1 MDEWFDRLVEHVM
14 LSRDPVTVRETLAK
28 LASEAGFDHY
38 AYLFLYAD
46 HQEVISNYR
55 TEWQQRYFQRSY
67 ATIDPVIQRAWQ
79 RMQGFAWS
87 SDVGSGSKQLSSFF
101 GEAAEFGIRSG
112 ITIPIKT
119 GFTRIALL
127 TVASCDP
134 QFAGS
139 RMFNPI
145 SAAAAVAQVHC
156 YLQMLN
162 AQPTSQT
169 KVDLKAVERVYL
181 RWCAEG
187 KRMRDIAVLENDSPG
202 NVAFHLQNAKAAVGA
217 TTLPQAT
224 ALGKELNLI

>member
-14 LSRDPVTVRETLAK
+14 LSRDPAIVRETLAK

-46 HQEVISNYR
+46 RQEVISNYR
-55 TEWQQRYFQRSY
+55 REWQQRYFQRSY

-79 RMQGFAWS
+79 KMQGFAWS
-87 SDVGSGSKQLSSFF
+87 SEVGSGSKRLSSFF
-101 GEAAEFGIRSG
+101 AEAAEFGIRSG

-119 GFTRIALL
+119 GFTRMALL
-127 TVASCDP
+127 TMASRDAR
-134 QFAGS
+134 FADS
-139 RMFNPI
+139 RTFNPI
-145 SAAAAVAQVHC
+145 LAAAAVAQLHC
-156 YLQMLN
+156 YLRMLN

-169 KVDLKAVERVYL
+169 HVDLKAVERIYL

-187 KRMRDIAVLENDSPG
+187 KRMRDIAVLEKDSPG
-202 NVAFHLQNAKAAVGA
+202 NVAFHLQNAKAALGA